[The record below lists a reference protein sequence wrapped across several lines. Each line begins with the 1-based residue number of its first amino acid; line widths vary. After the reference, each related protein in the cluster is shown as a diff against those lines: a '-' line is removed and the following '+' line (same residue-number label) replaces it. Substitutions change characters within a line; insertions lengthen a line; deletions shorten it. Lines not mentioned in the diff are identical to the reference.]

1 MFPAM
6 MILGNLY
13 RRLWR
18 QTAAPVEDTPRFD
31 FSDARDA
38 YEQHATATE
47 DMRTTR
53 AQFRTR
59 R

>member
-18 QTAAPVEDTPRFD
+18 QTAAPAKDAPRFD

-38 YEQHATATE
+38 YEAHTKAT
-47 DMRTTR
+47 DDVRSTR
-53 AQFRTR
+53 AQFRKR